1 MQINFSTIGIV
12 IIGRNEG
19 KRLIDCLDSL
29 SEFMPQVVYVDSA
42 STDASVFEAQNRGA
56 HVVSLDMTKAFTAA
70 RARNA
75 GFDAITSLFPDIKFV
90 QFLDGDCIVNANWIP
105 QAIDFLN
112 SKPAVAVVCGRRREI
127 YPRHSVYNNLCD
139 QEWNTPLG
147 EAKACGGDA
156 LMRVDVLKLVGGY
169 NNSLIAGE
177 EPELCIRIRQAGF
190 LVWRLDAEM
199 TLHDAAITKLSQWW
213 KRTMRGGYAFAE
225 GAFMHG
231 DKPEYHWV
239 TETKRAWIWGALLPI
254 VILLAMLI
262 NPLTGL
268 ILLLIYPLQ
277 ILRLTF
283 KSQHAFKDAFIQ
295 STFITLGKFAEAT
308 GQIKF
313 WMNRI
318 LKKQTKIIEY
328 K

>member
-29 SEFMPQVVYVDSA
+29 AEFMPQVVYVDSA
-42 STDASVFEAQNRGA
+42 STDESVFEAQNRGG

-105 QAIDFLN
+105 QAIDFLI

-127 YPRHSVYNNLCD
+127 YPQHSVYNNLCD

-199 TLHDAAITKLSQWW
+199 TLHDAAIKKLSQWW

-283 KSQHAFKDAFIQ
+283 KSQHVFKDAFIQ

>member
-1 MQINFSTIGIV
+1 M
-12 IIGRNEG
+12 
-19 KRLIDCLDSL
+19 
-29 SEFMPQVVYVDSA
+29 
-42 STDASVFEAQNRGA
+42 
-56 HVVSLDMTKAFTAA
+56 
-70 RARNA
+70 
-75 GFDAITSLFPDIKFV
+75 
-90 QFLDGDCIVNANWIP
+90 
-105 QAIDFLN
+105 
-112 SKPAVAVVCGRRREI
+112 VCGRRREL
-127 YPRHSVYNNLCD
+127 YPQQSIYNNLCD
-139 QEWNTPLG
+139 QEWNTPIG
-147 EAKACGGDA
+147 EVKACGGDA
-156 LMRVDVLKLVGGY
+156 LMRVHVLKLVGGY

-283 KSQHAFKDAFIQ
+283 KSQHVFKDAFIQ